1 MARPVTIRVFEHQLL
16 KVGEEVD
23 GLLFTEEYFQAL
35 AQWVQIRTC
44 PYLQVEHQAIRFKS
58 YVGVIQCGGL
68 CIEIL
73 PKLDR
78 WLPSTDAI
86 QACLI
91 EMLKVTRFLRVDT
104 LKSAYISLKS
114 LPLVDLFWQF
124 FLEEVAKLLQE
135 GLIRSYRTNEGW
147 KPHLRGRLLLS
158 QQLKAS
164 HQQTRFYTHSTIYD
178 YNHPL
183 NAVLYQ
189 ALMVMRR
196 LPLSPANHQLLGQVL
211 KRFPKVDSSKQLL
224 RQIDSIHL
232 DWKSARYQDAL
243 FLAKLILKD
252 NTPDVKSGRYEGVAL
267 VFDMNA
273 LFEAYI
279 YRLLVRSKP
288 EQAKI
293 SYQEQR
299 FFWLK
304 RSIRPDIVCEWKG
317 KRVVMDT
324 KWKLLPKGQPSMED
338 LRQMY
343 VYNKYFRAAKGILVY
358 PKLAFNESFSAPFHG
373 VGAATDHG
381 ICEVLFLDIVREGRL
396 NLGVGEAFWGSL
408 G

>member
-1 MARPVTIRVFEHQLL
+1 MRVFEHQLL

-23 GLLFTEEYFQAL
+23 GIPFTQDYFQAL
-35 AQWVQIRTC
+35 AQWAQVREC
-44 PYLQVEHQAIRFKS
+44 PYLQIEHQAVRFKS
-58 YVGVIQCGGL
+58 YVGVIQCGSL

-78 WLPSTDAI
+78 WLPSKNAI
-86 QACLI
+86 QSCLI

-104 LKSAYISLKS
+104 LKSTYISLKA

-135 GLIRSYRTNEGW
+135 GLIRSYRTDEGW
-147 KPHLRGRLLLS
+147 KPHLKGRLLLS
-158 QQLKAS
+158 QQLKTG
-164 HQQTRFYTHSTIYD
+164 HQYTGFYTQSTVYD

-183 NAVLYQ
+183 NALLYQ
-189 ALMVMRR
+189 ALLVMRR

-211 KRFPKVDSSKQLL
+211 NRYPKVDCSMHIL
-224 RQIDSIHL
+224 RQLDTLHL
-232 DWKSARYQDAL
+232 DWKSARYQDAI

-252 NTPDVKSGRYEGVAL
+252 NTPDVRSGRYEGVAL

-273 LFEAYI
+273 LFENYI
-279 YRLLVRSKP
+279 YRLLVQSKP

-304 RSIRPDIVCEWKG
+304 RSIRPDIVCEWNG

-324 KWKLLPKGQPSMED
+324 KWKLLPKGQPSIED

-358 PKLAFNESFSAPFHG
+358 PKLSFNESISAPFHG
-373 VGAATDHG
+373 VGESTDHG
-381 ICEVLFLDIVREGRL
+381 ICEVQFLEVVRNGRL
-396 NLGVGEAFWGSL
+396 NLKIGEAFWDSI
-408 G
+408 